1 MAAETPAPDELDD
14 LISQTL
20 GELDEEPKA
29 PEAAADP
36 KAAAS
41 DLKACVDELKAPD
54 EPNQEEMLMNMLSQ
68 FAKPEFRQQMEQA
81 LGGLGDAD
89 GGAQVPPVA
98 GAGYPAAGAGA
109 GAKADKQ
116 VQGPKTQ
123 AEQQEWD
130 SVAKQLDGMVEK
142 ARNEMQVD
150 QNMHAL
156 IEKFEVYM
164 KENAEK
170 LEPSE
175 RERYAK
181 QLTIYKRIEELSKGK
196 DDQQTPELFTLLG
209 QLHALGDPPKE
220 IATPEEGGGAGG
232 PDLTDEEMKQ
242 QMEFLGK
249 MAEYGQQG
257 EAGIEKLVTEMAP
270 EMDKMM
276 EELLKNAP
284 PDAQKAAEQ
293 VSEECK
299 QQ

>member
-1 MAAETPAPDELDD
+1 MAAENPAPDELDD

-20 GELDEEPKA
+20 GELDEEPAPAPKA
-29 PEAAADP
+29 TPADP

-41 DLKACVDELKAPD
+41 DLKACVDELKAPA
-54 EPNQEEMLMNMLSQ
+54 EPNQEELLMNMLKQ
-68 FAKPEFRQQMEQA
+68 FEKPEFRQQMEQA
-81 LGGLGDAD
+81 MASLGVAD
-89 GGAQVPPVA
+89 SEPAAVPPVA
-98 GAGYPAAGAGA
+98 GAGYPAAGGKAGE
-109 GAKADKQ
+109 KQ

-123 AEQQEWD
+123 AESQQWD
-130 SVAKQLDGMVEK
+130 NVAKELDGMVEK

-150 QNMHAL
+150 ENMRAL
-156 IEKFEVYM
+156 IDKFEVYM
-164 KENAEK
+164 KENADK

-220 IATPEEGGGAGG
+220 IATAEDGGGAGG
-232 PDLTDEEMKQ
+232 DMSDEEMKQ
-242 QMEFLGK
+242 HMEFLGK